1 MLDFTLAVCTYNG
14 VNRLPAVLDSLQQQ
28 INTENIQWEV
38 MVVDNNSCDR
48 TPAVVKDYQAYWS
61 LTNPLRYVTEPKQGL
76 AFARNR
82 AVAEARGNW
91 VGFLDDDTVPLPNW
105 VAAAAQFAQQHPEV
119 GAYGGQIHG
128 DFEVEPM
135 AGFEKIAVFLAIV
148 ERGDQPYCYEPAK
161 RMLPPGA
168 GLIVRR
174 QAWLDHAPTQPWLTG
189 RSATSMMA
197 GEDLEA
203 LAHIQNAGWE
213 VWYSPTMEMYHKIP
227 QQRLELDYLR
237 RLAWGIG
244 LCRHHL
250 RMMRKPNWQVSLL
263 TPLYLVNDLTKLLV
277 HVLTTQLEPP
287 VFRSVE
293 LRYRLATLLSPF
305 YLLYKSI
312 RFPAPAQNQLQK

>member
-1 MLDFTLAVCTYNG
+1 MVDLTLAICTYNG
-14 VNRLPAVLDSLQQQ
+14 AHRLPAVLDSLQQQ
-28 INTENIQWEV
+28 TNTENIQWEII
-38 MVVDNNSCDR
+38 VVDNNSCDR
-48 TPAVVKDYQAYWS
+48 TPEVVKTYQACWPLS
-61 LTNPLRYVTEPKQGL
+61 PPLRYVTEPKQGL

-82 AVAEARGNW
+82 AVAEAAGNW
-91 VGFLDDDTVPLPNW
+91 VGFLDDDTVPRPNW

-148 ERGDQPYCYEPAK
+148 ERGNQPYCYQPNK

-168 GLIVRR
+168 GLVVRR
-174 QAWLDHAPTQPWLTG
+174 QAWLKHAPAQPRLVG

-203 LAHIQNAGWE
+203 LAYIQNAGWE
-213 VWYSPTMEMYHKIP
+213 IWYNPAMEMTHKIP
-227 QQRLELDYLR
+227 QHRLELDYLR

-250 RMMRKPNWQVSLL
+250 RMMRKPRWQVNLL
-263 TPLYLVNDLTKLLV
+263 TPLYLVNDFGKLLT
-277 HVLTTQLEPP
+277 HLLTTQLEPP
-287 VFRSVE
+287 IFRSVE

-305 YLLYKSI
+305 YLLYQSI
-312 RFPAPAQNQLQK
+312 RPPAQPPT